1 VFPIPT
7 SFAWLLLFLAVQH
20 VLFVDYQLA
29 QITDVKA
36 VIVQSIGGNVSV
48 VVRGG
53 VAVALS
59 PTKTGL
65 GSLVTNPSVP
75 GRANSN
81 AGGTEQITTTRKK
94 NTKPKCTSKKK
105 ASVNQNTDSKPP
117 GKKEKKATKPR
128 RSNKP
133 KATSKE
139 DNVVHQ
145 EFFTPDVSDVV
156 LLSEHDNNT
165 SQDDVSAVLRDEYL
179 EAEETPIP
187 NESAVLRD
195 EFLEAEE
202 TPIPHERDECL
213 DTEETPIRND
223 QSHDNDCISDV
234 GINFFSPLCSK
245 MSNNDA
251 SGMPAPKKKAR
262 KRKGIAKENMT
273 MTKKVHVRQRKS
285 RAVNEPVDDYV
296 GQVAAFFMAPLVQMP

>member
-1 VFPIPT
+1 
-7 SFAWLLLFLAVQH
+7 

-117 GKKEKKATKPR
+117 GKK
-128 RSNKP
+128 
-133 KATSKE
+133 
-139 DNVVHQ
+139 
-145 EFFTPDVSDVV
+145 
-156 LLSEHDNNT
+156 
-165 SQDDVSAVLRDEYL
+165 
-179 EAEETPIP
+179 
-187 NESAVLRD
+187 
-195 EFLEAEE
+195 
-202 TPIPHERDECL
+202 
-213 DTEETPIRND
+213 
-223 QSHDNDCISDV
+223 
-234 GINFFSPLCSK
+234 
-245 MSNNDA
+245 
-251 SGMPAPKKKAR
+251 KKKSNQAQ
-262 KRKGIAKENMT
+262 KEQQT
-273 MTKKVHVRQRKS
+273 
-285 RAVNEPVDDYV
+285 
-296 GQVAAFFMAPLVQMP
+296 